1 MREEF
6 YVDTKQGMVI
16 VSADTVNEISGYLVA
31 HTETREDLDELLISK
46 AAEQDARRRAL
57 QKAYFEIPVPM
68 GSLSLEVRCEIQERR
83 NELVEK
89 YYQEFLNK

>member
-57 QKAYFEIPVPM
+57 QKAYFEIPVPL
-68 GSLSLEVRCEIQERR
+68 GSLSLEVRREIQEQR
-83 NELVEK
+83 NKLVEK
-89 YYQEFLNK
+89 YYQEFLNQ

>member
-89 YYQEFLNK
+89 YYQEFLNQ

>member
-6 YVDTKQGMVI
+6 YVNTKQRVVI
-16 VSADTVNEISGYLVA
+16 ISADTVNEISGYLVA

-46 AAEQDARRRAL
+46 ATEQDARRRAL

-68 GSLSLEVRCEIQERR
+68 GSLSLEVRQKKKEKR

-89 YYQEFLNK
+89 YYQEFLNQ

>member
-31 HTETREDLDELLISK
+31 HTESREELNELLISK
-46 AAEQDARRRAL
+46 ATEQDARRRAL
-57 QKAYFEIPVPM
+57 QKAYSEIPVLM
-68 GSLSLEVRCEIQERR
+68 GSLSLEVRREIQERR

-89 YYQEFLNK
+89 YYQEFMNK

>member
-31 HTETREDLDELLISK
+31 HTESREELNELLISK
-46 AAEQDARRRAL
+46 ATEQDARRRAL
-57 QKAYFEIPVPM
+57 QKAYSEIPVPM
-68 GSLSLEVRCEIQERR
+68 GSLSLEVRREIQERR

>member
-57 QKAYFEIPVPM
+57 QKAYCEIPVPL
-68 GSLSLEVRCEIQERR
+68 GSLSLEVRREIQEQR
-83 NELVEK
+83 NKLVEK
-89 YYQEFLNK
+89 YYQEFLNQ